1 MTFTERI
8 AEIKTLGSPGEVFT
22 FKDDGGK
29 TVRVTILAKGQVWI
43 QK

>member
-1 MTFTERI
+1 MTFAERI

-22 FKDDGGK
+22 FVYEGK
-29 TVRVTILAKGQVWI
+29 NIKVTILAKGQVWI